1 MRLLGGGDTKNK
13 ACSHQRG
20 SAYLVA
26 ALQLLKEAADPVC
39 SPKEARSLLQ
49 ISLVLL
55 WAILTKYKIS
65 TYSSKMINA
74 KIIDEI
80 FFY

>member
-55 WAILTKYKIS
+55 
-65 TYSSKMINA
+65 
-74 KIIDEI
+74 
-80 FFY
+80 